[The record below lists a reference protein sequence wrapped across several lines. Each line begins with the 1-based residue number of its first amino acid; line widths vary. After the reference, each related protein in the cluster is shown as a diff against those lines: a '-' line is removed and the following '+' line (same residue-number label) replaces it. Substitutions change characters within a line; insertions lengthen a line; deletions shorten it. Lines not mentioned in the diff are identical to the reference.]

1 MASTKPKP
9 KLGVKIMKLK
19 RTSMVVA
26 AVAAVTTAL
35 SGCATGAS
43 DVVAGSTI
51 SVAWNQAF
59 YSANSAT
66 SNGNATA
73 NNNILYLA
81 NSGFN
86 YYDSEPKLI
95 KNEQFG
101 TYEKVSDSPLT
112 IKYTVK
118 PGVTW
123 SDDTAVD
130 AADMMLAWAA
140 NSCNFNN
147 VEPAYD
153 ENTGEITNQDELDAG
168 VFFDSAACG
177 GDLSLITKT
186 PTIGDD
192 GRSLTL
198 VYDKPVVDWELNF
211 GIGVSAHVTVQQAFK
226 DENLSA
232 ADAKKKLLDAIAAN
246 DSAVLA
252 PIATAWS
259 TAYDFMDMPEDTSLL
274 VSNGAYVVTDLVKDQ
289 YVTLTARAGYSWGPS
304 PKIEK
309 ITVRIIADPLAAVT
323 ALANGEVD
331 IISPQATADIV
342 TALEASDVTSKGITF
357 ASTPDSTYEHIDLTF
372 NNKGPFDAATYGGD
386 EAKALAVR
394 QAFLK
399 TIPRQDI
406 VDKLI
411 KPINANANVVNSQT
425 TLPGAAGYDEI
436 AAGNGSSEYAAVD
449 IAGAKA
455 LLAQA
460 GVSKVDVK
468 WLYGCSNTR
477 RANTFALIQES
488 AKKAGFNVIN
498 KCDENWGSLL
508 GSGTYDAVEFAWQ
521 MTSLG
526 VSGSIST
533 FQTGNG
539 NNLNGYSNAKVDAA
553 YESIQTE
560 MDPAK
565 QIALKL
571 DAEKELWADAYGVTI
586 FQFPGITAW
595 NTNKVEGVVPAPLAP
610 MFFWNFWE
618 WTAKG
623 NAVQG

>member
-1 MASTKPKP
+1 
-9 KLGVKIMKLK
+9 MKFK

-51 SVAWNQAF
+51 SVAWNQSF
-59 YSANSAT
+59 YSANSST

-73 NNNILYLA
+73 NANILYLA

-118 PGVTW
+118 SGVTW

-147 VEPAYD
+147 VEPTYD
-153 ENTGEITNQDELDAG
+153 ENTGEITNQDELAAG

-177 GDLSLITKT
+177 GDLSLITET
-186 PTIGDD
+186 PTISDD

-226 DENLSA
+226 DEALSA

-289 YVTLTARAGYSWGPS
+289 YVTLTARKGYSWGPS

-342 TALEASDVTSKGITF
+342 TALEASDVVSKGITF
-357 ASTPDSTYEHIDLTF
+357 ASTPDSTYEHVDLTF

-411 KPINANANVVNSQT
+411 KPINANANVVDSQT
-425 TLPGAAGYDEI
+425 TLPGAAGYDDI
-436 AAGNGSSEYAAVD
+436 VAANGASEYAAVD

-460 GVSKVDVK
+460 GVSNVDVK

-595 NTNKVEGVVPAPLAP
+595 NTNKVEGVVPAPLSP

>member
-1 MASTKPKP
+1 MKFKRISTA
-9 KLGVKIMKLK
+9 
-19 RTSMVVA
+19 VA
-26 AVAAVTTAL
+26 AVAAITTVL
-35 SGCATGAS
+35 SGCASGGNEI
-43 DVVAGSTI
+43 VAGSTI
-51 SVAWNQAF
+51 SVAWNQSF
-59 YSANSAT
+59 YSANSST

-73 NNNILYLA
+73 NANILYLS
-81 NSGFN
+81 NSSFN

-95 KNEQFG
+95 KNDRFG
-101 TYEKVSDSPLT
+101 TYSKISDSPLT
-112 IKYTVK
+112 IKYTVNS
-118 PGVTW
+118 GVTW
-123 SDDTAVD
+123 SDETPVD
-130 AADMMLAWAA
+130 AADMLLAWAA
-140 NSCNFNN
+140 NSCIFNN
-147 VEPAYD
+147 VQPEYD
-153 ENTGEITNQDELDAG
+153 AVTGEITNQAAVDAG
-168 VFFDSAACG
+168 VFFDSASCG
-177 GDLSLITKT
+177 GDLAQVTET
-186 PTIGDD
+186 PVISDD

-198 VYDKPVVDWELNF
+198 VYNKPVVDWELDF

-226 DENLSA
+226 DQNLSA
-232 ADAKKKLLDAIAAN
+232 TDAKNMLLEAVATKDV
-246 DSAVLA
+246 AVLA
-252 PIATAWS
+252 PIAKAWS
-259 TAYDFMDMPEDTSLL
+259 TAYDFMDMPSDTSLL

-289 YVTLTARAGYSWGPS
+289 YVTLTARKGYTWGPS

-309 ITVRIIADPLAAVT
+309 ITVRIIADPLASVT

-342 TALEASDVTSKGITF
+342 TALSATDVVSKGITF
-357 ASTPDSTYEHIDLTF
+357 ASTSDSSYEHVDLTF
-372 NNKGPFDAATYGGD
+372 NNKGPFDPATYGGD
-386 EAKALAVR
+386 KTKALQVR
-394 QAFLK
+394 QAFLM
-399 TIPRQDI
+399 TLPRQDI

-411 KPINANANVVNSQT
+411 KPITPSAKVVDSQT
-425 TLPGAAGYDEI
+425 TLPGAAGYEDI
-436 AAGNGSSEYAAVD
+436 IAGNGASTYGAVD

-455 LLAQA
+455 LLAKA

-526 VSGSIST
+526 VSGSIAT

-553 YESIQTE
+553 YASIQTE
-560 MDPAK
+560 MDATK
-565 QIALKL
+565 QIELKL
-571 DAEKELWADAYGVTI
+571 AAEKELWADAYGVTV
-586 FQFPGITAW
+586 FQFPGVTAW
-595 NTNKVEGVVPAPLAP
+595 NKSKVDGVVPAPLAP

>member
-1 MASTKPKP
+1 
-9 KLGVKIMKLK
+9 
-19 RTSMVVA
+19 
-26 AVAAVTTAL
+26 
-35 SGCATGAS
+35 
-43 DVVAGSTI
+43 
-51 SVAWNQAF
+51 
-59 YSANSAT
+59 
-66 SNGNATA
+66 
-73 NNNILYLA
+73 
-81 NSGFN
+81 
-86 YYDSEPKLI
+86 
-95 KNEQFG
+95 
-101 TYEKVSDSPLT
+101 
-112 IKYTVK
+112 
-118 PGVTW
+118 
-123 SDDTAVD
+123 
-130 AADMMLAWAA
+130 MMLAWAA

-147 VEPAYD
+147 VEPTYD
-153 ENTGEITNQDELDAG
+153 ENTGEITNQDELAAG
-168 VFFDSAACG
+168 VFFDSVACG
-177 GDLSLITKT
+177 GDLSQITET
-186 PTIGDD
+186 PTISDD

-226 DENLSA
+226 DEALSA

-289 YVTLTARAGYSWGPS
+289 YVTLTARKGYSWGPS

-357 ASTPDSTYEHIDLTF
+357 ASTPDSTYEHVDLTF

-411 KPINANANVVNSQT
+411 KPINANANVVDSQT
-425 TLPGAAGYDEI
+425 TLPGAAGYDDI
-436 AAGNGSSEYAAVD
+436 VAANGASEYAAVD
-449 IAGAKA
+449 IEGAKA

-595 NTNKVEGVVPAPLAP
+595 NTNKVDGVVPAPLSP

>member
-1 MASTKPKP
+1 
-9 KLGVKIMKLK
+9 MKLK

-51 SVAWNQAF
+51 SVGWNQAF
-59 YSANSAT
+59 YSANSST

-86 YYDSEPKLI
+86 YYDSEPKLV

-112 IKYTVK
+112 IKYTVNS
-118 PGVTW
+118 GVTW
-123 SDDTAVD
+123 SDGAAVD
-130 AADMMLAWAA
+130 ASDMMLAWAA

-147 VEPAYD
+147 VEPTYD
-153 ENTGEITNQDELDAG
+153 ETTGEITNQAELDAG

-177 GDLSLITKT
+177 GDLSQITET

-192 GRSLTL
+192 GRSLTI

-226 DENLSA
+226 DEELSA
-232 ADAKKKLLDAIAAN
+232 SDAKTRLLDAVAAK
-246 DSAVLA
+246 DVAVLA

-289 YVTLTARAGYSWGPS
+289 YVTLTAREGYTWGPS

-309 ITVRIIADPLAAVT
+309 ITVRIIADPLASVT

-331 IISPQATADIV
+331 IISPQATADII
-342 TALEASDVTSKGITF
+342 TALSADDVVSKGITF
-357 ASTPDSTYEHIDLTF
+357 DTTSDSTYEHIDLTF
-372 NNKGPFDAATYGGD
+372 NNKGPFDPATYGGD

-394 QAFLK
+394 KAFLK
-399 TIPRQDI
+399 TIPRTDI

-411 KPINANANVVNSQT
+411 KPINATAEVVNSQT
-425 TLPGAAGYDEI
+425 TLPGAAGYEDI
-436 AAGNGSSEYAAVD
+436 SSANGSADYADVD
-449 IAGAKA
+449 IEGAKA
-455 LLAQA
+455 LLAEA
-460 GVSKVDVK
+460 GVSNVDVN

-477 RANTFALIQES
+477 RANSFALIQES

-553 YESIQTE
+553 YDSIQTE
-560 MDPAK
+560 LDAQK

-571 DAEKELWADAYGVTI
+571 DAEKELWADAYGITI
-586 FQFPGITAW
+586 FQFPGVTSW
-595 NTNKVEGVVPAPLAP
+595 NTSKVEGVVPAPLAP